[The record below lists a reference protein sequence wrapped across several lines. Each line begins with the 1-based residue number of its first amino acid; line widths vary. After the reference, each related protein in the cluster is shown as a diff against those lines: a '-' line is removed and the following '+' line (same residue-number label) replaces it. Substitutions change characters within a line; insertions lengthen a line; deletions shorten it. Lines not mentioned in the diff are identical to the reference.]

1 MIVSVGTFNL
11 NNLFSRFNFEAE
23 LSSLQDLEQGITFDG
38 HEANENGTIIKVRTY
53 KGKLV
58 TKKDPENAAIIAER
72 IKRMNVD
79 VLAVQEV
86 EDVDALKE
94 FNTMLLNDMYP
105 YIGCIEGNDPRLID
119 VGIMSKLPIGGL
131 TSWQYT
137 THPDEP
143 GRRIFSRD
151 VLEVEILNKERTKTL
166 FTLYNNHLKSHF
178 VDFRTNA
185 EEGAKSNNLT
195 RKRQAEML
203 AKIIKQRTRPGGA
216 YLVIGDMNDPSES
229 EHLAIL
235 TKNDELELVNALIN
249 PTETQPFK
257 EEVATTSWTHRFK
270 ESGKPAHYE
279 LFDHIWL
286 SPKLAGMQ
294 QEAFIDRRTL
304 LSGDGSDHDPAW
316 VVLDITL

>member
-1 MIVSVGTFNL
+1 MTISIGTFNL

-23 LSSLQDLEQGITFDG
+23 ISSLEEVKEGISF
-38 HEANENGTIIKVRTY
+38 EAIPETTDEKLFNIRTY

-58 TKKDPENAAIIAER
+58 TKKDPERSAIIAER
-72 IKRMNVD
+72 IKRMNLD

-86 EDVDALKE
+86 EDRDALSE
-94 FNTMLLNDMYP
+94 FNAMFLDNMYP
-105 YIGCIEGNDPRLID
+105 YLGVIDGNDPRLID

-131 TSWQYT
+131 TSWQFT

-143 GRRIFSRD
+143 NKRIFSRD
-151 VLEVEILNKERTKTL
+151 VLEVEILSPNRKEKL

-178 VDFRTNA
+178 VDFRTDPEA
-185 EEGAKSNNLT
+185 GKKANNET

-203 AKIIKQRTRPGGA
+203 AKIIKQRTRPGSN
-216 YLVIGDMNDPSES
+216 YIVTGDMNDPVDSEF
-229 EHLAIL
+229 LAIL
-235 TKNDELELVNALIN
+235 TQDPELGLINALAQ

-257 EEVATTSWTHRFK
+257 EEVTTKAWTHRFK
-270 ESGKPAHYE
+270 AGGKPAHYE

-286 SPKLAGMQ
+286 SQDLAEQQ

-304 LSGDGSDHDPAW
+304 LAGDGSDHDPAW
-316 VVLDITL
+316 VVLNF

>member
-23 LSSLQDLEQGITFDG
+23 LSSLKDLENGITFSG
-38 HEANENGTIIKVRTY
+38 HETDTDGKIFKVRTY

-58 TKKDPENAAIIAER
+58 TQKEPERSAIVAER
-72 IKRMNVD
+72 IKRMNLD

-86 EDVDALKE
+86 EDRDALQE
-94 FNTMLLNDMYP
+94 FNATFLDNMYSF
-105 YIGCIEGNDPRLID
+105 IGVIDGNDPRLID

-137 THPDEP
+137 THPRVP
-143 GRRIFSRD
+143 NRPIFSRD
-151 VLEVEILNKERTKTL
+151 VLEVEILARDRSKKL

-178 VDFRTNA
+178 VDFR
-185 EEGAKSNNLT
+185 EDPEVGAQRNNET
-195 RKRQAEML
+195 RQRQAESL
-203 AKIIKQRTRPGGA
+203 ADIIKQRTRSGSN
-216 YLVIGDMNDPSES
+216 YIVTGDMNDPVDSTFLEP
-229 EHLAIL
+229 L
-235 TKNDELELVNALIN
+235 TKDTELDLVNALVN

-257 EEVATTSWTHRFK
+257 DEVATTSWTHRFK

-286 SPKLAGMQ
+286 SPNLAEGQ
-294 QEAFIDRRTL
+294 QQAVIDRRKL
-304 LSGDGSDHDPAW
+304 ASGDGSDHDPAW
-316 VVLDITL
+316 VVLEISN